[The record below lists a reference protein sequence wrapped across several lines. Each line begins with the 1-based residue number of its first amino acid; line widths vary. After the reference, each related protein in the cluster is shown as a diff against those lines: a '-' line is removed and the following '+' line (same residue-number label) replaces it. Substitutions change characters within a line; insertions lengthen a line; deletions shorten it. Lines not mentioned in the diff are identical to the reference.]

1 MRLRLAEKADA
12 VIGRIS
18 LGDKHIK
25 KSRGKLIVPV
35 ELVEG
40 EAAAQLRCG
49 EHGIRR
55 GERYRVAAASLCG
68 LPRAG
73 QGGDWGE
80 VLLVTMER
88 KPVGSGDRPLPL

>member
-1 MRLRLAEKADA
+1 MKLRLAEKADA

-25 KSRGKLIVPV
+25 KSRGKLMVPV

-49 EHGIRR
+49 EHGTRR
-55 GERYRVAAASLCG
+55 GERYRVAAASLPG
-68 LPRAG
+68 QRRIG
-73 QGGDWGE
+73 QGGDRGE
-80 VLLVTMER
+80 VLLVTVEGE
-88 KPVGSGDRPLPL
+88 PVGPGDRPLPL

>member
-18 LGDKHIK
+18 LGDKHVK
-25 KSRGKLIVPV
+25 KSRGKVMVSV

-40 EAAAQLRCG
+40 EAAAELGCG

-55 GERYRVAAASLCG
+55 GERHRVATAA
-68 LPRAG
+68 LPGQRLAG
-73 QGGDWGE
+73 QGGDRGE
-80 VLLVTMER
+80 VLLVTVEGE
-88 KPVGSGDRPLPL
+88 PVGPGDRPLTL